1 MGERGNR
8 MKQKTE
14 QIKRAVG
21 YVRVSTDEQTKS
33 GLSLE
38 SQRDRIEAYAK
49 VRGLELAEIV
59 TDASVSGGTP
69 LAKRPGGAEVSEL
82 VRRRR
87 VSAVVVIKLD
97 RLFRD
102 TADALATVGDWDRRD
117 VGLHVLDL
125 GGSAVDTQSASGRF
139 MLTVLAAIGEMERG
153 QVRERTAAALE
164 RKRVR
169 GEKTGGGIPYGYR
182 VTGGRILPDA
192 DEQRIAKRMQGLRAR
207 GYTLRKVADR
217 LNRDGLRT
225 KRGASWKAVQVAR
238 ALRNAERF
246 AVAV

>member
-1 MGERGNR
+1 MRKN
-8 MKQKTE
+8 TE
-14 QIKRAVG
+14 HRTAVG

-38 SQRDRIEAYAK
+38 SQRARIQAYADM
-49 VRGLELAEIV
+49 RGLQLVELV

-69 LAKRPGGAEVSEL
+69 LAKRPGGAGVADL
-82 VRRRR
+82 VRRRG

-97 RLFRD
+97 RLFRN
-102 TADALATVGDWDRRD
+102 TMDALATVTEWDKRG

-164 RKRVR
+164 RKRER
-169 GEKTGGGIPYGYR
+169 GEKTGGGVPYGYK
-182 VTGGRILPDA
+182 VASGRIVADA
-192 DEQRIAKRMQGLRAR
+192 DERRVTKRMERLRAK
-207 GYTLRKVADR
+207 GYTLRKVAER

-246 AVAV
+246 AVA